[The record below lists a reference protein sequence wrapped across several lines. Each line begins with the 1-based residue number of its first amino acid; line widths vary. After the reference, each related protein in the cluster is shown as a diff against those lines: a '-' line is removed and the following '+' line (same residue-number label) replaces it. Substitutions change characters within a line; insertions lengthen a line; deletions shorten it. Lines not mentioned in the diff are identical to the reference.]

1 MRKQLLPGTDLY
13 VSELCFGM
21 GGFGTT
27 TRGDATDRLVTAY
40 LEAGGNFFDTAHCYL
55 FWEENGDGASER
67 ELGAC
72 LRRLCV
78 RDQVVLATKGG
89 HPDAGAAYRRPADYL
104 SARTLTSDINDSLE
118 RLGDARID
126 LYYLHRDDPRMTVEQ
141 IIDILNLEIERGRIG
156 ALGASNWSVQRIA
169 AANAY
174 AQHQGLHG
182 FAVSS
187 VMCSLADP
195 DWKITPEPTMRYVTS
210 EEETWHTAT
219 QMPIVAYSATG
230 TGYFA
235 RAADPT
241 KPPTNTANEARRTRA
256 QSLAIDLGCSPTQIA
271 VAWLLHQPYP
281 ILPLFGTTKTDHLAE
296 ILRAPAIELTPDQVY
311 WLRHG

>member
-1 MRKQLLPGTDLY
+1 MRQQPLPGTDLA

-27 TRGDATDRLVTAY
+27 IRGDATDRLVAAY
-40 LEAGGNFFDTAHCYL
+40 LEAEGSFFDTAHCYL

-72 LRRLCV
+72 LRRLGV
-78 RDQVVLATKGG
+78 RDRVVVATKGG
-89 HPDAGAAYRRPADYL
+89 HPDAGEAYRRPDDYL
-104 SARTLTSDINDSLE
+104 SEKVITSDIDDSLA

-126 LYYLHRDDPRMTVEQ
+126 LYYLHRDDPRVPAGE
-141 IIDILNLEIERGRIG
+141 IIDMLNREIQRGRLG
-156 ALGASNWSVQRIA
+156 ALGASNWSAERIA

-174 AQHQGLHG
+174 AASQGLHG
-182 FAVSS
+182 FVVSS

-195 DWKITPEPTMRYVTS
+195 DWKIGPEPTMRYVTS
-210 EEETWHTAT
+210 AEAAWHTAT

-235 RAADPT
+235 RTANST
-241 KPPTNTANEARRTRA
+241 KPPANPANEARRERA
-256 QSLAIDLGCSPTQIA
+256 RSLASQLGCTPTQIA

-281 ILPLFGTTKTDHLAE
+281 ILPLFGTTKPAHLAE
-296 ILRAPAIELTPDQVY
+296 ILGAVAIALTPDQVH

>member
-1 MRKQLLPGTDLY
+1 MRRRRLPGTERD

-27 TRGDATDRLVTAY
+27 VRGDATDRMVAAY
-40 LEAGGNFFDTAHCYL
+40 LEAEGDFFDTAHCYL

-72 LRRLCV
+72 LRRLGV
-78 RDQVVLATKGG
+78 RDRVTVATKGG
-89 HPDAGAAYRRPADYL
+89 HPDGGPAYRRPDDYL
-104 SARTLTSDINDSLE
+104 SEKTLTSDIDESLE
-118 RLGDARID
+118 RLGDERID
-126 LYYLHRDDPRMTVEQ
+126 LYYLHRDDPRMTVEE
-141 IIDILNLEIERGRIG
+141 IVDILNREIQRGRIG
-156 ALGASNWSVQRIA
+156 LIGTSNWSVQRIA

-174 AQHQGLHG
+174 AASQGLHG
-182 FAVSS
+182 FVVSS

-195 DWKITPEPTMRYVTS
+195 DWKIGPEPTMRYVTS
-210 EEETWHTAT
+210 EEQTWHTAT

-235 RAADPT
+235 RAPDSTKSPT
-241 KPPTNTANEARRTRA
+241 HPANEARRERA
-256 QSLAIDLGCSPTQIA
+256 QSLAAQLGCSPTQIA
-271 VAWLLHQPYP
+271 IAWLLHQPYP
-281 ILPLFGTTKTDHLAE
+281 ILPLFGTTKPAHLQE
-296 ILRAPAIELTPDQVY
+296 ILNAVDITLTPDQVR